1 MLRLIAAALTV
12 LVSSPA
18 FAVCPF
24 GPSVR
29 RIVSCRDGV
38 PTSVCRRVA
47 SRIGCNVVRELEL
60 INAIVIE
67 IPEESSEPSERN
79 LKSAPEVE
87 RLDPDFRVNWLK
99 GSTLG
104 EFRLPGARE
113 ILSHEP
119 LRPGPRPA
127 APAADPE
134 QPWGIRR
141 VNASAAWART
151 QGEGVKV
158 AVIDTGIDS
167 THPDLR
173 GAVAGGWN
181 AVDPEH
187 RDNFKDDQ
195 GHGTHVAGTI
205 AAIKNGE
212 GVVGV
217 APKAKLYA
225 VKVLDADGNGSYS
238 DVIAGIDW
246 CAKNRIQVANMSLGA
261 DEASEPLRKA
271 VARAALAGVTIVA
284 AAGNSGGP
292 VSYPGV
298 YPEAIAVSASDS
310 ADKLAEFSSRGPEV
324 ALIAPGVGVKSLAP
338 GGGYATHDG
347 TSMAAPHVAGLAALA
362 VAGGARGHSQV
373 RAALQNAAG
382 LLPGLKSTEQG
393 KGMVDAGK
401 IR

>member
-1 MLRLIAAALTV
+1 MLGLISAVAAILF
-12 LVSSPA
+12 SGPA
-18 FAVCPF
+18 QAVCPF
-24 GPSVR
+24 GPTVR

-38 PTSVCRRVA
+38 PTAVCRQVA
-47 SRIGCNVVRELEL
+47 AKAGCEVVRELEI

-67 IPEESSEPSERN
+67 IAEPATGPSEAR
-79 LKSAPEVE
+79 LKAAPEVE
-87 RLDPDFRVNWLK
+87 RFDPDLRLNWLK

-104 EFRLPGARE
+104 EFRLPAASD
-113 ILSHEP
+113 ILSHEKLP
-119 LRPGPRPA
+119 PATRPA

-134 QPWGIRR
+134 LPWGVRR
-141 VNASAAWART
+141 VNAPAAWART
-151 QGEGVKV
+151 QGDGVRV

-167 THPDLR
+167 DHPELR

-181 AVDPEH
+181 AVDPKN
-187 RDNFKDDQ
+187 RDSYKDDQ

-205 AAIKNGE
+205 AAAKNGA

-217 APKAKLYA
+217 APKAKLFA
-225 VKVLDADGNGSYS
+225 VKVLDADGNGSFS

-261 DEASEPLRKA
+261 DEGSEPLRKA
-271 VARAALAGVTIVA
+271 VAKATQAGVAIVA

-292 VSYPGV
+292 VSFPGS

-310 ADKLAEFSSRGPEV
+310 SDKLAEFSSRGPQV
-324 ALIAPGVGVKSLAP
+324 ALIAPGVAIKSLAP

-362 VAGGARGHSQV
+362 VASGAKTPQAV
-373 RAALQNAAG
+373 RAALLNAATP
-382 LLPGLKSTEQG
+382 LPGLTPVQQG
-393 KGMVDAGK
+393 KGLVDAAK